1 MENNASGMIKVRRRR
16 TRLMTFV
23 AFAAVI
29 LIVVALALA
38 PALMLSR
45 LEQLSH
51 QLDVR
56 IGPVARGA
64 TELRLILHRQIAD
77 LRGFVY
83 SGDSTL
89 LERYRQ
95 SRLVERQTFSALFQ
109 SAHAVNS
116 DVAEKLGALHAVAS
130 RWQARG
136 DSVAAGHLTR
146 EQYGIPQQ
154 LARSDTM
161 LLLAADL
168 QAAIDRET
176 ELEMQRGNASIITLR
191 PITLW
196 LGLLGLSAVVAVVIF
211 ARRQAR
217 LADQLAQAALEES
230 RLRQE
235 SERRR
240 DEIERI
246 TESRARLMRGFS
258 HDVKNPL
265 GAADGYLQLLEDGVM
280 GDLAEPQMS
289 AIGKSRR
296 SLRAALHLIEDLL
309 ELSRAEAGHIEF
321 DCVPLDLRAVA
332 EEAGEEYRAQAEA
345 KGLSMSIELGS
356 LPIVNSDPMRVR
368 QVLGNLISNAVK
380 YTEQGHLKVRA
391 CVATGNGPRSG
402 KFLMVDVADT
412 GAGIPEE
419 RQEMIFQEFTRLEP
433 GSSRGAGVGLAISRR
448 IARALGGDITV
459 QSKVG
464 QGSVFRFWLP
474 LNGGKT

>member
-1 MENNASGMIKVRRRR
+1 MIKVRRRR